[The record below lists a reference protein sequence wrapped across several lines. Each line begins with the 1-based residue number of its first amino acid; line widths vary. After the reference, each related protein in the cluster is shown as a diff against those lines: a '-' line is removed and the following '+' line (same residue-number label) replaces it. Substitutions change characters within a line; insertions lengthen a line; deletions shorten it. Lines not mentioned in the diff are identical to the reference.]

1 MPKDN
6 CFKDYVIIHTT
17 YNRGSVKNIK
27 CRETPKFLIDENG
40 NKYKKLDAVSD
51 GVVAKNSHSGLGHW
65 TTTTDYI
72 CLVDSEKVIKAM
84 EKQNKDNFIYK
95 TKVLIEKHCGGL
107 SYEQSLKIKALFDE
121 LGLTA

>member
-40 NKYKKLDAVSD
+40 
-51 GVVAKNSHSGLGHW
+51 
-65 TTTTDYI
+65 
-72 CLVDSEKVIKAM
+72 
-84 EKQNKDNFIYK
+84 
-95 TKVLIEKHCGGL
+95 KVLIPPSLMWDHVYNSDEGL
-107 SYEQSLKIKALFDE
+107 YV
-121 LGLTA
+121 T

>member
-65 TTTTDYI
+65 TTTIDYI
-72 CLVDSEKVIKAM
+72 CLVGSEKAIKAM
-84 EKQNKDNFIYK
+84 EKQNQDNFIYK
-95 TKVLIEKHCGGL
+95 TKVLIEKHCEKL
-107 SYEQSLKIKALFDE
+107 NYEQSLKIKALFDE